1 MRRRLDVAASLVGRP
16 AVLFLDEPTTGLD
29 PRSRLGLWQLLS
41 ELTAAGTSVLLTTQY
56 LEEADRLA
64 DQLVV
69 LDQGAVIAQGTAAEL
84 KKKVGGDRL
93 ELQAPSGTD
102 VTVLASAM
110 AGFGARPSIVD
121 SGSGRVVL
129 PVADGP
135 AVLPAV
141 AARLAETGLRVT
153 DLTLRR
159 PSLDD
164 VFLALT
170 GRTAAGP
177 STSDATERGQV
188 R

>member
-1 MRRRLDVAASLVGRP
+1 
-16 AVLFLDEPTTGLD
+16 
-29 PRSRLGLWQLLS
+29 LWQLLS

-69 LDQGAVIAQGTAAEL
+69 LDEGAVIAQGTAAEL
-84 KKKVGGDRL
+84 KKQVGGDRL
-93 ELQAPSGTD
+93 ELQAPPGTD
-102 VTVLASAM
+102 VTLLATAM
-110 AGFGARPSIVD
+110 AGLGTGPSVVD
-121 SGSGRVVL
+121 SGGGRVVL

-135 AVLPAV
+135 AALPAV
-141 AARLAETGLRVT
+141 ATRLASTGLQVT
-153 DLTLRR
+153 DLALRR

-177 STSDATERGQV
+177 STADTTERGLV